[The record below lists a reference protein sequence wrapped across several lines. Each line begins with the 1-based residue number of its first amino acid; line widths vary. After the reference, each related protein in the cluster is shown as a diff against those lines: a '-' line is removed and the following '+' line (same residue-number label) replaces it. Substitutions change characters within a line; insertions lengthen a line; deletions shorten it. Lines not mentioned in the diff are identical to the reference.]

1 MDPLTYDVAVVGGG
15 MAGISIAAELAG
27 EQSVALFEA
36 EDQLGCH
43 ATGRSAAVYLP
54 SYGGPL
60 ARVLTVASRPLF
72 DELSEEGEVVLLKPR
87 PLLVVAI
94 DDSSEGL
101 IRAWVEAAVGMDRV
115 DPVDAL
121 GLCPVLRPEV
131 VRGGGLDAA
140 GMDVDVSGLQ
150 EVYRRRLRRR
160 GGTLHV
166 SAPVSAITPVSGGW
180 KLEARG
186 QHFTV
191 GALVDAAGAWADRV
205 AAMAGL
211 TPLGLL
217 PRRRT
222 AFVSPPHDGLCRAD
236 RAGWPLVADGRDRWY
251 FKPDAGGVLVSPADE
266 APSEP
271 CDARPDELEIARA
284 IDGVNEATQLAL
296 KSVSHSW
303 AGLRSFVPDGEPV
316 VGAYAS
322 NPSFVFAAGQGGY
335 GIQLA
340 PALAEVAASLLRTGA
355 VPTWLSAAG
364 VSEADVGPERL
375 LL

>member
-54 SYGGPL
+54 SYGRPL

-94 DDSSEGL
+94 DDTSEGL

-115 DPVDAL
+115 DPVDAI

-166 SAPVSAITPVSGGW
+166 SAQVSAITRVGW
-180 KLEARG
+180 ME
-186 QHFTV
+186 
-191 GALVDAAGAWADRV
+191 
-205 AAMAGL
+205 
-211 TPLGLL
+211 
-217 PRRRT
+217 
-222 AFVSPPHDGLCRAD
+222 
-236 RAGWPLVADGRDRWY
+236 
-251 FKPDAGGVLVSPADE
+251 AGGTRAALHRRGAGGRGRCLGRSCRSDGG
-266 APSEP
+266 S
-271 CDARPDELEIARA
+271 DA
-284 IDGVNEATQLAL
+284 
-296 KSVSHSW
+296 
-303 AGLRSFVPDGEPV
+303 
-316 VGAYAS
+316 VGT
-322 NPSFVFAAGQGGY
+322 V
-335 GIQLA
+335 A
-340 PALAEVAASLLRTGA
+340 PATDCFREPPTRRLVPGRQGRLA
-355 VPTWLSAAG
+355 
-364 VSEADVGPERL
+364 VGSRRARQVVL
-375 LL
+375 QI